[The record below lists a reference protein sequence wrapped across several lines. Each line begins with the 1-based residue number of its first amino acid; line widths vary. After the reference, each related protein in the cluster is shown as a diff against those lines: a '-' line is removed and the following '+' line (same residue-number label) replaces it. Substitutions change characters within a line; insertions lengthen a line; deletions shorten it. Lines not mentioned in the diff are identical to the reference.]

1 MNGIYLVMNV
11 QDKEEKVILDI
22 CSNETKARELQKK
35 YIGNFRVNHYDDAED
50 IIDVEYLDLSEDE
63 KDVIWSYDEP

>member
-35 YIGNFRVNHYDDAED
+35 YISNFRINHYDDAKD